1 MHIAILGR
9 QPALSI
15 AELERLYSSRKV
27 SWFGES
33 SALVDGSEFEFARL
47 GGSLKAGHVVLELP
61 GGNWRRIST
70 AIVEHYLKAWQAT
83 EHKITLGI
91 SAYGL
96 DVSTRDVQ
104 GTGIILKKK
113 LRAHDVSIRLIPNQ
127 DIALSTATSHH
138 NKLGLSPHRIELLIV
153 RGASGRIIIAESVGV
168 QNITALAARD
178 QARPHTDAFVGMLP
192 PKLARIMVNLTVG
205 VTDKRVTARGAAP
218 NSFSFDEETIGADAP
233 AGPAPSDLRAEHA
246 LEKSGAGDDGS
257 GDTKDASCSSDTRA
271 LTILDP
277 FCGTGVVLQEALL
290 LGYNAYGTDLSEKMV
305 DYSQKNLAWLSSKFH
320 ISHTNY
326 KIAQG
331 DAMTYTW
338 LSPINAVV
346 TETYLGQ
353 PFSAPPS
360 PAKLT
365 EVRGN
370 CDHIISEFL
379 KNLATQIAPGTPLCI
394 AVPAWNDGTGH
405 FTHLPLINRL
415 DKLGYQP
422 TELKHVRPDQLLYYR
437 EGQVVAR
444 ELLLLTKV

>member
-15 AELERLYSSRKV
+15 AELERLYGSREV

-113 LRAHDVSIRLIPNQ
+113 LRAHDVSVRLIPNQ

-218 NSFSFDEETIGADAP
+218 TSDKISDFSWSGADAL
-233 AGPAPSDLRAEHA
+233 AGPVSSDLRENS
-246 LEKSGAGDDGS
+246 ERIFDDGS
-257 GDTKDASCSSDTRA
+257 EDCRY
-271 LTILDP
+271 
-277 FCGTGVVLQEALL
+277 FCRG
-290 LGYNAYGTDLSEKMV
+290 
-305 DYSQKNLAWLSSKFH
+305 
-320 ISHTNY
+320 
-326 KIAQG
+326 
-331 DAMTYTW
+331 
-338 LSPINAVV
+338 
-346 TETYLGQ
+346 
-353 PFSAPPS
+353 
-360 PAKLT
+360 AKLRRCSGVT
-365 EVRGN
+365 PSFSIAAR
-370 CDHIISEFL
+370 CA
-379 KNLATQIAPGTPLCI
+379 ATP
-394 AVPAWNDGTGH
+394 
-405 FTHLPLINRL
+405 
-415 DKLGYQP
+415 
-422 TELKHVRPDQLLYYR
+422 
-437 EGQVVAR
+437 
-444 ELLLLTKV
+444 